1 MNNRKSVAVIGILVA
16 ALLASWG
23 WFYSAQKSTDAKLEL
38 LMAKM
43 NTAPAG
49 SGGKAPVDPYKDE
62 AVKNTLRKH
71 AAEIQKLWVDY
82 LKKNSG
88 KTEGSIEVDWQIE
101 PDGEVAEAG
110 IIHSEFDDK
119 ALNDGV
125 VKVLKGIQ
133 YPPPPGGVRTYVSHK
148 FILKKDL

>member
-1 MNNRKSVAVIGILVA
+1 MNDKKFLLLAGVLAA
-16 ALLASWG
+16 ALLGSWG
-23 WFYSAQKSTDAKLEL
+23 WFYNAQKSTDARLEL

-49 SGGKAPVDPYKDE
+49 AGGKAPMDPYKDA

-71 AAEIQKLWVDY
+71 AGEIQKLWVDY
-82 LKKNSG
+82 LKKG
-88 KTEGSIEVDWQIE
+88 PARTEGSIEADWQID
-101 PDGEVAEAG
+101 PDGDVAEAG
-110 IIHSEFDDK
+110 IIHSEFDDR

-125 VKVLKGIQ
+125 VKVLKNIQ

-148 FILKKDL
+148 FILKKDQ